1 MNTITF
7 SMCQK
12 PVIGII
18 MWLTSMCATNQA
30 LHDTYLNINKPNDF
44 TVQNITI
51 PMDEVYT
58 FRVLLSLA
66 DIKAKI
72 QEHGV
77 DPSCSIALDNTK
89 SPLTLAV
96 DLLTEKGANVG
107 HFELSPTCPR
117 PKWQDDSSIV
127 VGSIPIKK
135 GKYKIQITNL
145 NSIELKEGHVQ
156 VLLMGQ
162 NAGFP

>member
-12 PVIGII
+12 PVIGMI

-30 LHDTYLNINKPNDF
+30 LHDTYLNINKPNDA
-44 TVQNITI
+44 TIQNITI

-58 FRVLLSLA
+58 FRILLSIA
-66 DIKAKI
+66 DIKEKI
-72 QEHGV
+72 QGHRV
-77 DPSCSIALDNTK
+77 DPICSIASDNTK
-89 SPLTLAV
+89 SSLTLAV
-96 DLLTEKGANVG
+96 DLLTENEENVG
-107 HFELSPTCPR
+107 HFELSPTCPH

-135 GKYKIQITNL
+135 GKYKIQITNR
-145 NSIELKEGHVQ
+145 NSIVLKEGHVQ

-162 NAGFP
+162 STGFP